1 MIVLKVGELYEGDRF
16 LVKVWL
22 DLIVVLR
29 LIALRIRSSESLL
42 FHLYL
47 LHVCSNSES
56 PFINKP

>member
-29 LIALRIRSSESLL
+29 LIAL
-42 FHLYL
+42 
-47 LHVCSNSES
+47 
-56 PFINKP
+56 